1 MQIQSPADR
10 LAVDELVNARLGGQ
24 AAMLR
29 RCLAVLQPQQ
39 LVGIWF
45 RQGTPNV
52 PSPCINQYVVEQ
64 ARDSVELEEGASS
77 MSLLN
82 KQNRQQ
88 AIFLLLRKHFHFKD
102 EQVEQT
108 LAGWIAQSR
117 NFITRRSLL
126 FAWVYGPS
134 PAIQELVHVRLPSKE
149 RRLLI
154 DLVISGLRRRHPW
167 LKSRH
172 VCAMAFRPESF
183 AAIRSAPI
191 GQSRWGPLY
200 RSVEIQQGS
209 KRRYLWIPNRVLKT
223 IQKSL
228 LRLLQ
233 PTVDQVVGSNVF
245 GAKRGIASPTFANAA
260 AHMDRNM
267 IASFDI
273 KDFFPSTSHADVIR
287 GLQHLGAR
295 GPLAVD
301 PSRLWLYPK
310 FLANAN
316 CLKTIK
322 WTDDLRVFIA
332 RIGTHRGRVPQ
343 GSPLSPLLAN
353 IAFSPYDDLLV
364 KMFNQEWGVGRVKYT
379 RYFDDMTISA
389 SARDSMSPAAF
400 REKCEAIITK
410 ALAGSSYHLNAR
422 KSRSS
427 ASTDGHVVTG
437 ILVRKDKLNLPR
449 RQRRELRTV
458 LYALKRQDFV
468 KTAYR
473 WRQLAG
479 RPEVKFETI
488 HRGHRFAAGKL
499 KSKRLSAERLASQM
513 LKRLYPDLRLRR
525 LLPDWHPWQELFESA
540 EDVVAGKKMWPLLE
554 RVLALLWRGEVQPV
568 RPNDPFANRIVIR
581 QKGIEVCVLEAES
594 TLDFFF
600 LTRDRAI
607 AGVEYWHHLRGMA
620 AYLNGCPEGEP
631 FSRIRDFG
639 KSLHEACAN
648 IEVRATPDGPSV
660 VPKHDL
666 SEPLTSKE
674 HLLELTTA
682 FDAYLN
688 EYLKLSDVRPG
699 PEYGKARDIFRCQ
712 RATDWPAML
721 RWLSSACDLTVR
733 QLPNL
738 PTLQIPADKTK
749 SLDLYDYLQGRRA
762 NLDESTDY
770 TCVLNYQTKHRIGP
784 TAPENR
790 LSREQNNITTLLVSC
805 FKEACKNLISDKPV
819 QARPNYFFG
828 TLSERLEDQL
838 NDLERLHRDASSD
851 LAERRLFRRESWG
864 QISLCRD
871 EILKKKDQPVNSPQV
886 WSQLEK
892 VAALIDKAI
901 VEAIES
907 AICHETPPKEESFPD
922 DWKRRRIWTRSKK
935 LVGDDCL
942 LGLLK
947 DLRNRAAHSPTPDRR
962 KEWVQLQTTIAKV
975 LGRDWKSASGKKHP
989 TFIAPDDLRLT
1000 SDEGQIIQIKM
1011 LLVVN
1016 EWLSKIVEQKW
1027 WLT

>member
-1 MQIQSPADR
+1 MHIQSYADR
-10 LAVDELVNARLGGQ
+10 LALDELVNARLGGE

-29 RCLAVLQPQQ
+29 SCLAVLQPQQ

-52 PSPCINQYVVEQ
+52 PSPCINQYFVEQ

-82 KQNRQQ
+82 KQKRQQ
-88 AIFLLLRKHFHFKD
+88 ANFFALRKYFKD
-102 EQVEQT
+102 EQIEQI

-117 NFITRRSLL
+117 NFIARRSLL

-322 WTDDLRVFIA
+322 WTDDLRVFVA

-437 ILVRKDKLNLPR
+437 VLVRKDELNLPR

-468 KTAYR
+468 KTACR

-513 LKRLYPDLRLRR
+513 LKKLYPDLRLRR

-581 QKGIEVCVLEAES
+581 QRGIEVCVLEAES

-607 AGVEYWHHLRGMA
+607 AAVEYWHHLQGMA

-631 FSRIRDFG
+631 FGRIRAFG
-639 KSLHEACAN
+639 KSLYEACAN
-648 IEVRATPDGPSV
+648 IELRATPDEELRATPDEPSV

-666 SEPLTSKE
+666 SEPLTENE
-674 HLLELTTA
+674 HLQRLTTE
-682 FDAYLN
+682 FDSHLK
-688 EYLKLSDVRPG
+688 EYLKLSDIRPG
-699 PEYGKARDIFRCQ
+699 PEYGKARDIFRCH
-712 RATDWPAML
+712 RVTDWPTML
-721 RWLSSACDLTVR
+721 QWLSSACDLTMR

-738 PTLQIPADKTK
+738 PTLQMPDDKKK
-749 SLDLYDYLQGRRA
+749 SLDLYAYLQGRSA
-762 NLDESTDY
+762 NLDESNDY
-770 TCVLNYQTKHRIGP
+770 TCVLDYQAKQKIGP
-784 TAPENR
+784 TTSENHLR
-790 LSREQNNITTLLVSC
+790 HEQISITTLLVSC
-805 FKEACKNLISDKPV
+805 FKEACKNPIRNNLE
-819 QARPNYFFG
+819 QALPNYFFG
-828 TLSERLEDQL
+828 TLTERLKDQFD
-838 NDLERLHRDASSD
+838 DLEKLHRDSSSD
-851 LAERRLFRRESWG
+851 VGERRLFRPESWDEL
-864 QISLCRD
+864 SLCRD
-871 EILKKKDQPVNSPQV
+871 GLS
-886 WSQLEK
+886 S
-892 VAALIDKAI
+892 
-901 VEAIES
+901 
-907 AICHETPPKEESFPD
+907 
-922 DWKRRRIWTRSKK
+922 KRLPS
-935 LVGDDCL
+935 
-942 LGLLK
+942 
-947 DLRNRAAHSPTPDRR
+947 
-962 KEWVQLQTTIAKV
+962 
-975 LGRDWKSASGKKHP
+975 
-989 TFIAPDDLRLT
+989 
-1000 SDEGQIIQIKM
+1000 
-1011 LLVVN
+1011 
-1016 EWLSKIVEQKW
+1016 
-1027 WLT
+1027 